1 MSRKMN
7 DLTISLKIL
16 DKSITKLDQVM
27 DNQILIKRIM
37 EEKHG
42 D

>member
-7 DLTISLKIL
+7 DLTTSLKIL